1 MVQDLKKGNNCAAPC
16 NGVFF
21 FHEPLTSQVSQVLSQ
36 VLTPMAV
43 VTPGPARTPLPNKN
57 IHEHDD
63 AEGCSLRQLDCFPR
77 VASPILGGGSGS
89 GRPKE
94 TRC

>member
-21 FHEPLTSQVSQVLSQ
+21 FREPLTSQ

-77 VASPILGGGSGS
+77 VASPILGGSGS